1 LLARQIGG
9 PVAQDLWQ
17 SDRWQVAGFNRHF
30 AAYPAPMKQAIAHI
44 VEMLPPKYWGLPSEF
59 TYQLFVTAISQF
71 YGPSKVQNSISF
83 PVCCAATT

>member
-9 PVAQDLWQ
+9 PVAQDLRQ

>member
-17 SDRWQVAGFNRHF
+17 SGRWQVAGFNRHF

-59 TYQLFVTAISQF
+59 TYQLFCNCNFSVL
-71 YGPSKVQNSISF
+71 
-83 PVCCAATT
+83 